1 MFSILKSQKTGNWS
15 SQTEIKNAALLMPIV
30 KIKEIYL
37 TDKQNK
43 SKALS
48 EIKEK
53 LNFVIEADSGFTD
66 ITNAVD
72 YDCGSTEAVSFRGLN
87 PVNMSTESMQE
98 WLNQWLSV
106 SSEVNEIS
114 ISLLLHCPI
123 LLAYNH
129 PSNWT
134 LLYRKV

>member
-1 MFSILKSQKTGNWS
+1 MDYNYITYLQQNFILLQ
-15 SQTEIKNAALLMPIV
+15 
-30 KIKEIYL
+30 
-37 TDKQNK
+37 
-43 SKALS
+43 
-48 EIKEK
+48 
-53 LNFVIEADSGFTD
+53 
-66 ITNAVD
+66 
-72 YDCGSTEAVSFRGLN
+72 AVSFRGLN

-129 PSNWT
+129 PNNWT
-134 LLYRKV
+134 LLYRKI